1 MFIQDTMSDAKK
13 QKLEHDPMTTPT
25 YFIGTTTTFWSQQDL
40 VKLVCEKNPTLQL
53 QEVNEEFSLDFEST
67 QKCQEGMLCYLKY
80 GNVRV
85 LEFVFGG
92 IDFKVDWPKWE
103 ELFDKTNT
111 FKYRL
116 YINNK
121 PSWCGSEGSRPPV
134 TIYIR
139 PDQYDPGAQLEWR
152 YEKNEEGRLQSP
164 HAIEICR
171 VDGDA
176 RQVIH
181 TLRGEDFGSRGENWL
196 SNVKPIVM
204 QKHET
209 YILIC
214 PSDHFARAWD
224 ILKSYTRDSWLD
236 PVPNFRKYTMSQD
249 ETAWISKDSEYIKR
263 YIFKD
268 TRKAH
273 I

>member
-1 MFIQDTMSDAKK
+1 MK
-13 QKLEHDPMTTPT
+13 PPT
-25 YFIGTTTTFWSQQDL
+25 YLIETTTTFWSQQDL
-40 VKLVCEKNPTLQL
+40 VALVCQKNPTLKL
-53 QEVNEEFSLDFEST
+53 QEVNEEFSLDFEPT
-67 QKCQEGMLCYLKY
+67 HKHQEGMLCYLKY

-92 IDFKVDWPKWE
+92 IDFNVDWPKWE
-103 ELFDKTNT
+103 ELLDKTTNT

-116 YINNK
+116 YINNR
-121 PSWCGSEGSRPPV
+121 PSWHGSEGSAPPP

-152 YEKNEEGRLQSP
+152 YKKNEEGRLQSP
-164 HAIEICR
+164 HAIEICQ

-176 RQVIH
+176 RHVIH
-181 TLRGEDFGSRGENWL
+181 TLRGEDFRPGGENWL
-196 SNVKPIVM
+196 SKVKPIVM

-214 PSDHFARAWD
+214 PSDHFARAWHN
-224 ILKSYTRDSWLD
+224 LQSYTREKWSD

-249 ETAWISKDSEYIKR
+249 ETAWISKDSEFITK

-268 TRKAH
+268 TRQAH
-273 I
+273 TCAGDMHAMLGTLQQLAE